1 MAGRGVS
8 RERKDAY
15 TVLVKI
21 ADTPPCPQCTGSTM
35 LLAQFAHAW
44 ENGRGEDVSGRRETV
59 LCPGCH
65 HKEPTAAELIA
76 LFAAH
81 AQVRPESMD
90 IFGGL
95 VAAWVES
102 VRQHTVDEE
111 ALAAEFELW
120 EQGEL

>member
-8 RERKDAY
+8 RERKDAD

-21 ADTPPCPQCTGSTM
+21 ADTPPCSQCTGSTL

-65 HKEPTAAELIA
+65 HKEPTAAQLIA
-76 LFAAH
+76 LFAAD
-81 AQVRPESMD
+81 QVRPESMD
-90 IFGGL
+90 VFVGL
-95 VAAWVES
+95 VAAWLEA
-102 VRQHTVDEE
+102 VRQYTVDEE

-120 EQGEL
+120 DQGEL